1 MNPANSYLELH
12 KEYLLS
18 ISGQN
23 RPGEIDQFEVLHLD
37 LQGWLQK
44 EHGLSPS
51 QAKAVI
57 EDSNMTEEV
66 A

>member
-1 MNPANSYLELH
+1 MNSANIYLELH

-23 RPGEIDQFEVLHLD
+23 RPGQINQFEVLHLD

-44 EHGLSPS
+44 EQGLSS
-51 QAKAVI
+51 AQAKALI
-57 EDSNMTEEV
+57 EDSNMTEVV